1 MTLCIPDLHCQTE
14 NDPNELIFNKV
25 KYMDNKRRFTRVP
38 FKAQTSVDIQ
48 DRTYT
53 VGEIYNLAIGGC
65 LLHFTADAKPGTPCR
80 ITIRLSEADD
90 ALSVRVKGEVVRA
103 DSGMLAVKFI
113 QIDPD
118 SLFHLR
124 NIIRYNAPDTHKVE
138 KEIEEHPGI
147 L

>member
-1 MTLCIPDLHCQTE
+1 
-14 NDPNELIFNKV
+14 
-25 KYMDNKRRFTRVP
+25 MDNKRRFTRVP
-38 FKAQTSVDIQ
+38 FRAQTSIDIQ
-48 DRTYT
+48 DKTHT
-53 VGEIYNLAIGGC
+53 VREIYNLAIGGC
-65 LLHFTADAKPGTPCR
+65 LLHFDSDAKPGTLCR

-90 ALSVRVKGEVVRA
+90 AVSIRVKGEVVRT

-124 NIIRYNAPDTHKVE
+124 NIIRYNAADTRKVE

>member
-1 MTLCIPDLHCQTE
+1 
-14 NDPNELIFNKV
+14 
-25 KYMDNKRRFTRVP
+25 MDNKRRFTRVP
-38 FKAQTSVDIQ
+38 FRAQTSIDIQ

-65 LLHFTADAKPGTPCR
+65 LLHFGTDAKPGTPCH
-80 ITIRLSEADD
+80 ISIRLSETDETMC
-90 ALSVRVKGEVVRA
+90 VCVKGEVVRA

-124 NIIRYNAPDTHKVE
+124 NIIRYNAADTCKVE

>member
-1 MTLCIPDLHCQTE
+1 
-14 NDPNELIFNKV
+14 
-25 KYMDNKRRFTRVP
+25 MDNKRRFTRVP
-38 FKAQTSVDIQ
+38 FRAQTRIDIGG
-48 DRTYT
+48 RTYA

-65 LLHFTADAKPGTPCR
+65 LLHFGTNAKIGTPCR
-80 ITIRLSEADD
+80 LTIRLSESDED
-90 ALSVRVKGEVVRA
+90 ISVHVKGEVVRS

-124 NIIRYNAPDTHKVE
+124 NIIRYNARDAHKVE
-138 KEIEEHPGI
+138 KEIETHPGI

>member
-1 MTLCIPDLHCQTE
+1 
-14 NDPNELIFNKV
+14 
-25 KYMDNKRRFTRVP
+25 MDNKRRFTRVP
-38 FKAQTSVDIQ
+38 FKAQTVIDIQ
-48 DRTYT
+48 GRTYT

-65 LLHFTADAKPGTPCR
+65 LLHFDAAVKPGTPCH

-90 ALSVRVKGEVVRA
+90 TFSIRVKGDVVRA
-103 DSGMLAVKFI
+103 DSGMLALKFV